1 MAAVVAVVLV
11 AVVVA
16 VAAGNAVS
24 KKARSALGYVHSQ
37 CLLSL
42 ANPNTRTGKRKLYII
57 RYTIKFLN
65 SELKLLC
72 EHN

>member
-1 MAAVVAVVLV
+1 MAGVVAVVLV
-11 AVVVA
+11 AVVA

-65 SELKLLC
+65 SDLKLLC

>member
-24 KKARSALGYVHSQ
+24 KKARSALGYVHLQ